1 MTTQVKKSNTIAFP
15 TPTHKGGRKQSKQTE
30 QHAALRLELS
40 NMLQSTL
47 ELPQILQIFLD
58 EAKRNL
64 SVSSLSYNYE
74 KTSHT
79 VDWGESEKHSCH
91 YKLITNQNSLGEISF
106 TRDKRFTENDLHML
120 ELLIGSLIC
129 PIRNALLY
137 QDAIESALR
146 DPLTGTGNRLAL
158 ENTLDREVALALRH
172 KHPLSMLVVDI
183 DKFKNIND
191 TYGHASGDCVLK
203 DVAKMLTQ
211 SSRDTDSAYRA
222 YRFGGEEFV
231 LLLNNTSKDGSVI
244 VAERIRES
252 IEEMTT
258 TCNESSIQVTVSIG
272 VSTLRT
278 DDSASLLFDRADK
291 ALYNAKDNGRNQVIS
306 AEQLNDSRSLA

>member
-1 MTTQVKKSNTIAFP
+1 MTTKVKQSNTIAFP
-15 TPTHKGGRKQSKQTE
+15 TPKNKGGRMQSKQTE

-47 ELPQILQIFLD
+47 ELPQILQMFFD

-64 SVSSLSYNYE
+64 SVNSLSYNNE
-74 KTSHT
+74 KMANAINL
-79 VDWGESEKHSCH
+79 GESAKHSCH

-106 TRDKRFTENDLHML
+106 TRNKPFVEHDLHML

-137 QDAIESALR
+137 RDAIESALR
-146 DPLTGTGNRLAL
+146 DPLTGTGNRMAL

-172 KHPLSMLVVDI
+172 KQPLSMLVVDI

-211 SSRDTDSAYRA
+211 CSRDTDAAYRA

-231 LLLNNTSKDGSVI
+231 LLLNNTSRDGSVI
-244 VAERIRES
+244 LAERIRES

-258 TCNESSIQVTVSIG
+258 TCDEASIQVTVSIG

-278 DDSASLLFDRADK
+278 GDTASQLFDRADK

-306 AEQLNDSRSLA
+306 AELLNESRSLA